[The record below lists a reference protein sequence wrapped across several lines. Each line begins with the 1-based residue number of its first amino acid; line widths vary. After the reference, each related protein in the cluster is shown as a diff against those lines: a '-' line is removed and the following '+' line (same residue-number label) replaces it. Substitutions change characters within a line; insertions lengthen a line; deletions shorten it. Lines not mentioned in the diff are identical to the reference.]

1 MKKIN
6 LKNINKFKCLAVFI
20 FVIVILSGTH
30 AYGGSHKKIINVA
43 FVSVTTSQNPF
54 WHNYISYMKIA
65 CESLGMNF
73 HAYYANENHLQL
85 QPLVASVIKS
95 KPKPSIIVFLNN
107 KRQAESVI
115 KTITQAKIP
124 AFLVNTTLDETET
137 KKLGKPREKYKYWIG
152 QMQPN
157 DKEAGYIVAKTL
169 FNKFP
174 DKSKKYHV
182 IGLNGN
188 IASDVTTLRLQGLLE
203 AVKQSDNIVLD
214 QVVNADWQPSI
225 ARRKFIEL
233 KQTRYP
239 NAKIVWTAGDAMAM
253 GVVQGAKDLKL
264 KPGRDIVTGGID
276 WLPEALEE
284 VRNKEID
291 VSVGGH
297 FIEGGWVAVLIYDY
311 FNGKDFA
318 SERVSWKTHM
328 RPITSSNV
336 DYYENKLNEK
346 NWGKINFRKFSK
358 VYNPSIKKYD
368 FKMQN
373 ILNQL

>member
-1 MKKIN
+1 M
-6 LKNINKFKCLAVFI
+6 
-20 FVIVILSGTH
+20 
-30 AYGGSHKKIINVA
+30 
-43 FVSVTTSQNPF
+43 
-54 WHNYISYMKIA
+54 
-65 CESLGMNF
+65 
-73 HAYYANENHLQL
+73 
-85 QPLVASVIKS
+85 
-95 KPKPSIIVFLNN
+95 PK
-107 KRQAESVI
+107 
-115 KTITQAKIP
+115 
-124 AFLVNTTLDETET
+124 
-137 KKLGKPREKYKYWIG
+137 
-152 QMQPN
+152 
-157 DKEAGYIVAKTL
+157 
-169 FNKFP
+169 
-174 DKSKKYHV
+174 
-182 IGLNGN
+182 
-188 IASDVTTLRLQGLLE
+188 
-203 AVKQSDNIVLD
+203 
-214 QVVNADWQPSI
+214 
-225 ARRKFIEL
+225 
-233 KQTRYP
+233 
-239 NAKIVWTAGDAMAM
+239 
-253 GVVQGAKDLKL
+253 GAKDLKL